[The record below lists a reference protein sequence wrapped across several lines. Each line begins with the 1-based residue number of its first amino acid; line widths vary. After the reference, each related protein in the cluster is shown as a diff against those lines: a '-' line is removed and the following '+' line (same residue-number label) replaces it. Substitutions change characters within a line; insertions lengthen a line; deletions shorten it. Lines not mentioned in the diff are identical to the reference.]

1 MKFLIPL
8 RIISIFKTLATT
20 TEIYLLTYADSELF
34 VSFSQFLSFYFVNS
48 INMAKIYRYYFLNIA
63 KNNGS
68 SIILTDSAMIWVK
81 AWMQDC
87 FVSPLSVISAR
98 SMIFLNRCI
107 HARLLSSSS
116 WFSFNVLRWS
126 EMCQIKLTTLYS

>member
-68 SIILTDSAMIWVK
+68 SIILTDSAMI
-81 AWMQDC
+81 
-87 FVSPLSVISAR
+87 
-98 SMIFLNRCI
+98 
-107 HARLLSSSS
+107 
-116 WFSFNVLRWS
+116 
-126 EMCQIKLTTLYS
+126 